1 MFHLD
6 CEPDTAE
13 QRVAIYSEAVLWR
26 GGGREGA
33 EWPPVN
39 FKFQFRLWCV
49 RAAGA
54 GTGAVLCVAGSCM
67 EESRR
72 VTTTTQI
79 LGDGW
84 GIQ

>member
-1 MFHLD
+1 M
-6 CEPDTAE
+6 
-13 QRVAIYSEAVLWR
+13 
-26 GGGREGA
+26 EGA

-49 RAAGA
+49 RGWER
-54 GTGAVLCVAGSCM
+54 CVAGSCM
-67 EESRR
+67 EESRG
-72 VTTTTQI
+72 VSTTTQI